1 MKLKTREVAIFGM
14 LGALMYASKVFME
27 LLPNVHLLGVFTISF
42 TLVYRKK
49 ALYPIYTYVL
59 LNGLF
64 AGFATWWIPYLYLW
78 TILWG
83 VTMLLPQKIPKK
95 IQPIVYMIVNACHGF
110 LFGTLYAPAQ
120 AILFGLSFKGMIA
133 WIIAGLP
140 WGFVHMPH
148 ARRSLAIRAPSWL
161 SILPASLQALYQT
174 PASSAMEAFSTRA
187 PVCSTAAHHPFEIS
201 SCGMNPHIHRPS
213 AVSTIT
219 YAHSSLRL
227 PR

>member
-64 AGFATWWIPYLYLW
+64 TGFATWWIPYLYLW

-83 VTMLLPQKIPKK
+83 RDHAASTKNSEEDTANCVYGSKCMSRIFVWNTLCPSTGNSFWTEFQRDDCLDYCWLAVGFCAWHQQFLLWNIDCSDCDT
-95 IQPIVYMIVNACHGF
+95 VAEVRE
-110 LFGTLYAPAQ
+110 T
-120 AILFGLSFKGMIA
+120 SGM
-133 WIIAGLP
+133 
-140 WGFVHMPH
+140 
-148 ARRSLAIRAPSWL
+148 RS
-161 SILPASLQALYQT
+161 
-174 PASSAMEAFSTRA
+174 
-187 PVCSTAAHHPFEIS
+187 V
-201 SCGMNPHIHRPS
+201 
-213 AVSTIT
+213 
-219 YAHSSLRL
+219 
-227 PR
+227 